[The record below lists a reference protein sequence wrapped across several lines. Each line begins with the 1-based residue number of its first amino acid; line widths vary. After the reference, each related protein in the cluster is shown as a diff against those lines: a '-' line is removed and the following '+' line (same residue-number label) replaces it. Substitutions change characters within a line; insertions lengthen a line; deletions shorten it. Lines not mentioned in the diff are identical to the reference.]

1 MLASNPI
8 VLGRPAYAGLFS
20 HLTKKSQTRTV
31 ITMFFTGKRKVIIY
45 ILIACMGLSSVLL
58 SLGMGLAVAK
68 TVNLKNN
75 EEFGEVTTA
84 LPSVLL
90 DVEGRVITEFFSD
103 EKRENVSLTELPKNL
118 IYAIITREDASY
130 FYHSGISVIGTLK
143 AIIQNVVTGS
153 LRGASTITQ
162 QLAGNIYADRSDVSV
177 TRKLKELWYS
187 FQMERQYT
195 KGEILERYLNR
206 VGFGHNTYGV
216 ETASEYY
223 FDHPAA
229 ENTIAESAMLVIQV
243 ANPTGRFSP
252 FRNPEF
258 ARDRQTFVINEMADN
273 GYIDREKGMLS
284 LDRYWMGFDWSK
296 DNYSSAFYERDDK
309 APWFS
314 EYIRNQLDEM
324 LFGQKNIY
332 RDGYVVHSTLDLDVQ
347 AVADRTLAAGREDWT
362 TTYERNLNKKVSTTN
377 AAYAS
382 MIDLLSLVFNI
393 DDLRVAGKQER
404 REAQEQYY
412 NEITPV
418 MDVISLLFGI
428 DDLKYL
434 VNMSYAKNSDRKK
447 LSTIQTAL
455 LTLGNLD
462 ENEGYITAMIGGNQ
476 YDRDNKYNRV
486 LLGTLQPGS
495 SFKPLYYSAA
505 IASRKFTPATRL
517 WDGPIAFRNPDG
529 TYYTPQN
536 YKGTW
541 NGHFLLRRALATSQN
556 VPSLQVLD
564 GIGFVK
570 AIDMAAALMG
580 IDDEEEKLAVFP
592 RLFPLGL
599 GIIEAA
605 PIQMAQAYATISN
618 EGRRVNPLA
627 IRYVEDRNGAIILNP
642 EKDLRE
648 EQRKNPVQVLT
659 PQEAYIMTSIL
670 HSTTT
675 IGTLRGGTKWGT
687 IIPGIELAGKT
698 GTTQN
703 WSDAWTCG
711 FSPYYTTVMWAGFD
725 RKGATLGVEL
735 TGSTAT
741 GMYWGPYMRDI
752 HKGLPPKSFERPET
766 GIVEVE
772 ICSESGKIPTDACPN
787 SYSEVFLAGTEPTE
801 FCDYHTY
808 TAETKEQSVDKL
820 MGSID
825 LLGDEVFSQYNP
837 LEDSLKSVGSS
848 LDDFAR
854 SLGLDPEQTE
864 ESDSNDGSYPGSSTS
879 SGDDAP
885 VSGFLL
891 D

>member
-1 MLASNPI
+1 MIAF
-8 VLGRPAYAGLFS
+8 LF
-20 HLTKKSQTRTV
+20 
-31 ITMFFTGKRKVIIY
+31 
-45 ILIACMGLSSVLL
+45 LSSLLL

-68 TVNLKNN
+68 TVNLRSN

-90 DVEGRVITEFFSD
+90 DVNGRVITEFFSD
-103 EKRENVSLTELPKNL
+103 EKRENISVTDLPKNL

-130 FYHSGISVIGTLK
+130 FYHNGISVIGTLK
-143 AIIQNVVTGS
+143 AVIQNVITGS
-153 LRGASTITQ
+153 MRGASTITQ
-162 QLAGNIYADRSDVSV
+162 QLAGNIYADRTDLSV

-195 KGEILERYLNR
+195 KGEILEKYLNR

-223 FDHPAA
+223 FNHTAS

-252 FRNPEF
+252 YKNPDF
-258 ARDRQTFVINEMADN
+258 AKDRQTFVINEMADN
-273 GYIDREKGMLS
+273 GYIDREKGLLS
-284 LDRYWMGFDWSK
+284 LDRYWLTFDWSK

-332 RDGYVVHSTLDLDVQ
+332 RDGYIVHSTLDLDAQ
-347 AVADRTLAAGREDWT
+347 AAADRILAEGRKKWT
-362 TTYERNLNKKVSTTN
+362 SVYEENLNKKMDLTN
-377 AAYAS
+377 QAYTS
-382 MIDLLSLVFNI
+382 VIDLLSLAFNI
-393 DDLRVAGKQER
+393 EDIRVAGKQELKQ
-404 REAQEQYY
+404 AKDQYY
-412 NEITPV
+412 TELTPI
-418 MDVISLLFGI
+418 MDVVSLMLGI
-428 DDLKYL
+428 DDVKYA
-434 VNMSYAKNSDRKK
+434 VNLSYAKYLNQKK

-476 YDRDNKYNRV
+476 YDRDNKYNRA
-486 LLGTLQPGS
+486 LQGTLQPGS

-505 IASRKFTPATRL
+505 IASRQFTPATRL
-517 WDGPIAFRNPDG
+517 WDGPIAFTNPDG
-529 TYYTPQN
+529 TYYTPLN

-541 NGHFLLRRALATSQN
+541 EGHVLLRRALATSMN

-570 AIDMAAALMG
+570 AINMASALMG
-580 IDDEEEKLAVFP
+580 IDDEEEKLRVFP
-592 RLFPLGL
+592 RLYPLGL

-618 EGRRVNPLA
+618 EGRRVTPLA
-627 IRYVEDRNGAIILNP
+627 IRYVEDRKGSIILNP
-642 EKDLRE
+642 EKELRE
-648 EQRKNPVQVLT
+648 EQKKNPMQILT

-670 HSTTT
+670 HSTTR
-675 IGTLRGGTKWGT
+675 IGTLRAGTKWGT

-711 FSPYYTTVMWAGFD
+711 FSPYFTTVMWAGFD

-741 GMYWGPYMRDI
+741 GMYWGPYMAAI
-752 HKGLPPKSFERPET
+752 HEGLAPKSFERPET
-766 GIVEVE
+766 GIVEIE
-772 ICSESGKIPTDACPN
+772 ICTESGKIPTDACPDTAT
-787 SYSEVFLAGTEPTE
+787 EIFLAGTEPTD
-801 FCDYHTY
+801 FCDYHIY
-808 TAETKEQSVDKL
+808 TNDTKEQSVDKL
-820 MGSID
+820 LGSID
-825 LLGDEVFSQYNP
+825 LIGDEVFSQSNP
-837 LEDSLKSVGSS
+837 LEKSLQDVGSA
-848 LDDFAR
+848 LDSYAR
-854 SLGLDPEQTE
+854 SLGLDPNQTGD
-864 ESDSNDGSYPGSSTS
+864 SSSGGSGTAFPGSTTTDSNT
-879 SGDDAP
+879 P
-885 VSGFLL
+885 VSGLLL

>member
-1 MLASNPI
+1 
-8 VLGRPAYAGLFS
+8 
-20 HLTKKSQTRTV
+20 
-31 ITMFFTGKRKVIIY
+31 MFFTGKRKVILI
-45 ILIACMGLSSVLL
+45 ILITSFALSSILL
-58 SLGMGLAVAK
+58 SVGMGLAVAK
-68 TVNLKNN
+68 TINLKNN
-75 EEFGEVTTA
+75 EEFGEEVTA
-84 LPSVLL
+84 LPSILL

-103 EKRENVSLTELPKNL
+103 EKRENVSLTDLPKNL
-118 IYAIITREDASY
+118 VYAIITREDASY
-130 FYHSGISVIGTLK
+130 FYHSGISVMGTVK
-143 AIIQNVVTGS
+143 AIIQNVITGS

-162 QLAGNIYADRSDVSV
+162 QLAGNIYADRTDVSV

-195 KGEILERYLNR
+195 KGEILEKYLNR

-223 FDHPAA
+223 FNHPAS

-252 FRNPEF
+252 YRNPEF
-258 ARDRQTFVINEMADN
+258 SRDRQTFVINEMAEN
-273 GYIDREKGMLS
+273 EYIDLDEGLLSMEK
-284 LDRYWMGFDWSK
+284 YWRNFDWSK
-296 DNYSSAFYERDDK
+296 DNYSSAFFERDDQ

-347 AVADRTLAAGREDWT
+347 EAADRILAEGREEWT
-362 TTYERNLNKKVSTTN
+362 SKYESNLNKKVASAN
-377 AAYAS
+377 QAYTG

-393 DDLRVAGKQER
+393 DDIRVANKQELKK
-404 REAQEQYY
+404 AKDYY
-412 NEITPV
+412 YTEMTPV
-418 MDVISLLFGI
+418 LDIMSLMFGI
-428 DDLKYL
+428 EETKYA
-434 VNMSYAKNSDRKK
+434 VNLSHAKYSDQKK

-505 IASRKFTPATRL
+505 IASREFTAATRL
-517 WDGPIAFRNPDG
+517 WDGPIAFTNPDG
-529 TYYTPQN
+529 TLYTPQN
-536 YKGTW
+536 YKGSW

-556 VPSLQVLD
+556 VPSLQVLN

-580 IDDEEEKLAVFP
+580 IDDEEEKLAIFP
-592 RLFPLGL
+592 RLYPLGL
-599 GIIEAA
+599 GIIEAS

-618 EGRRVNPLA
+618 KGRRVNPLA
-627 IRYVEDRNGAIILNP
+627 VRYVEDRKGNIILNP
-642 EKDLRE
+642 EQELRE
-648 EQRKNPVQVLT
+648 EQKKNPVQVLT

-670 HSTTT
+670 HSTTL
-675 IGTLRGGTKWGT
+675 IGTLRVGTQWGSVT
-687 IIPGIELAGKT
+687 PGIDLAGKT

-725 RKGATLGVEL
+725 RKGSSLGVEL

-741 GMYWGPYMRDI
+741 GMYWGPYMGEI
-752 HKGLPPKSFERPET
+752 HKGLAPKEFEMPET
-766 GIVEVE
+766 GIVTVEV
-772 ICSESGKIPTDACPN
+772 CAESGMIPTDACPN
-787 SYSEVFLAGTEPTE
+787 TYEEVFLSGTEPTD
-801 FCDYHTY
+801 FCTYHIY
-808 TAETKEQSVDKL
+808 TQETKEQSVDKL
-820 MGSID
+820 LGSID
-825 LLGDEVFSQYNP
+825 LLGDEVFAESNP
-837 LEDSLKSVGSS
+837 LEESLDDVGSS

-854 SLGLDPEQTE
+854 SLGLDPEII
-864 ESDSNDGSYPGSSTS
+864 ESDEDRDFPGSTTT
-879 SGDDAP
+879 DENTP

>member
-1 MLASNPI
+1 
-8 VLGRPAYAGLFS
+8 
-20 HLTKKSQTRTV
+20 
-31 ITMFFTGKRKVIIY
+31 MFFTGKRRVIISL
-45 ILIACMGLSSVLL
+45 LIAFLFLSSLLL

-68 TVNLKNN
+68 TVNLRSN

-90 DVEGRVITEFFSD
+90 DVNGRVITEFFSD
-103 EKRENVSLTELPKNL
+103 EKRENISVTDLPKNL

-130 FYHSGISVIGTLK
+130 FYHNGISVIGTLK
-143 AIIQNVVTGS
+143 AVIQNVITGS
-153 LRGASTITQ
+153 MRGASTITQ
-162 QLAGNIYADRSDVSV
+162 QLAGNIYADRTDLSV

-195 KGEILERYLNR
+195 KGEILEKYLNR

-223 FDHPAA
+223 FNHPAS

-252 FRNPEF
+252 YKNPDF
-258 ARDRQTFVINEMADN
+258 AKDRQTFVINEMADN
-273 GYIDREKGMLS
+273 GYIDREKGLLS
-284 LDRYWMGFDWSK
+284 LDRYWLTFDWSK

-332 RDGYVVHSTLDLDVQ
+332 RDGYIVHSTLDLDAQ
-347 AVADRTLAAGREDWT
+347 AAADRILAEGRKKWT
-362 TTYERNLNKKVSTTN
+362 SVYEENLNKKMDLTN
-377 AAYAS
+377 QAYTS
-382 MIDLLSLVFNI
+382 VIDLLSLAFNI
-393 DDLRVAGKQER
+393 EDIRVAGKQELKQ
-404 REAQEQYY
+404 AKDQYY
-412 NEITPV
+412 TELTPI
-418 MDVISLLFGI
+418 MDVVSLMLGI
-428 DDLKYL
+428 DDVKYA
-434 VNMSYAKNSDRKK
+434 VNLSYAKYLNQKK

-476 YDRDNKYNRV
+476 YDRDNKYNRA
-486 LLGTLQPGS
+486 LQGTLQPGS

-505 IASRKFTPATRL
+505 IASRQFTPATRL
-517 WDGPIAFRNPDG
+517 WDGPIAFTNPDG
-529 TYYTPQN
+529 TYYTPLN

-541 NGHFLLRRALATSQN
+541 EGHVLLRRALATSMN

-570 AIDMAAALMG
+570 AINMASALMG
-580 IDDEEEKLAVFP
+580 IDDEEEKLRVFP
-592 RLFPLGL
+592 RLYPLGL

-618 EGRRVNPLA
+618 EGRRVTPLA
-627 IRYVEDRNGAIILNP
+627 IRYVEDRKGSIILNP
-642 EKDLRE
+642 EKELRE
-648 EQRKNPVQVLT
+648 EQKKNPMQILT

-670 HSTTT
+670 HSTTR
-675 IGTLRGGTKWGT
+675 IGTLRAGTKWGT

-711 FSPYYTTVMWAGFD
+711 FSPYFTTVMWAGFD

-741 GMYWGPYMRDI
+741 GMYWGPYMAAI
-752 HKGLPPKSFERPET
+752 HEGLAPKSFERPET
-766 GIVEVE
+766 GIVEIE
-772 ICSESGKIPTDACPN
+772 ICTESGKIPTDACPDTAT
-787 SYSEVFLAGTEPTE
+787 EIFLAGTEPTD
-801 FCDYHTY
+801 FCDYHIY
-808 TAETKEQSVDKL
+808 TNDTKEQSVDKL
-820 MGSID
+820 LGSID
-825 LLGDEVFSQYNP
+825 LIGDEVFSQSNP
-837 LEDSLKSVGSS
+837 LEKSLQDVGSA
-848 LDDFAR
+848 LDSYAR
-854 SLGLDPEQTE
+854 SLGLDPNQTGD
-864 ESDSNDGSYPGSSTS
+864 SSSGGSGTAFPGSTTTDSNT
-879 SGDDAP
+879 P
-885 VSGFLL
+885 VSGLLL